1 MKRRILTALL
11 ACSLSLSLAVPAL
24 AASAA
29 PASVEEAS
37 QVVSALG
44 IMTGDENG
52 SMNLTSL
59 VTRAEFVTMAV
70 KATPG
75 GDQIGQAATS
85 PYPDVPRGHW
95 ASGYVEAGVS
105 AGLISGYTDGTF
117 RPDHNITLAEG
128 ATIVLQLLGYGPS
141 DFSGAYP
148 TGQLSMYR
156 SLRLDRGVSASGSG
170 DLLTRQDAMY
180 LFYNLMTAKNKEGQA
195 YLTTLGYALNASGE
209 IDLVGLLNGA
219 MEGPVVVESGWQ
231 DTFPL
236 ELSSASI
243 YRNGAAVSAAALQDY
258 DVVYWNRNMGT
269 VWAYSDKVTG
279 TIQSLEPSGSNP
291 ASVTVAGRTCE
302 IETASAA
309 YALSDLGQYGLGDT
323 VTLLLGRSGGVAAVV
338 NGAAAVSERVGVV
351 TAVSNVSYPDGQGG
365 TYTARTITLLATDGQ
380 SYTYQTTTSGLR
392 EGSLVRVTASD
403 QTGGVTLRGVSS
415 ASLGGRVNSTGT
427 RVGDYSFA
435 EDAEILDVNGGV
447 GVRIYPTRLAG
458 LTLSRESVRY
468 YALNGAGEIDR
479 MILEDVTGDA
489 YRYGILTSMTSIP
502 AGEFTTYYS
511 YELEVDGNSYVLPQT
526 TTRYPVEAGPIRVEG
541 DPADPERLGALQS
554 AGRGE
559 IAGDQFVG
567 DGTRHTIS
575 DSVAVYENR
584 NGDYY
589 LSSLARVQNGGFVL
603 TGWYDKADT
612 AGGRIRVIVAREA

>member
-11 ACSLSLSLAVPAL
+11 ACCLSLSLAVPAL

-52 SMNLTSL
+52 NMNLTNL

-180 LFYNLMTAKNKEGQA
+180 LFYNLMTAPNKEGQA
-195 YLTTLGYALNASGE
+195 YLTTLGYTLNASGE

-219 MEGPVVVESGWQ
+219 MEGPVVVGSGWQ
-231 DTFPL
+231 DTLPL

-243 YRNGAAVSAAALQDY
+243 YRNGVPVTSAALQDY

-269 VWAYSDKVTG
+269 VWAYSDRVTG
-279 TIQSLEPSGSNP
+279 TIQALEPSGSNP

-309 YALSDLGQYGLGDT
+309 YALSNLGQYGLGDT

-338 NGAAAVSERVGVV
+338 DGASAVSERVGVV
-351 TAVSNVSYPDGQGG
+351 TSVANSTYSDGKGG
-365 TYTARTITLLATDGQ
+365 TYTARTVTLLATDGQ
-380 SYTYQTTTSGLR
+380 SYTYQTTTNGMR
-392 EGSLVRVTASD
+392 EGSLVRVTTSD
-403 QTGGVTLRGVSS
+403 QAGGVTLRGLSS
-415 ASLGGRVNSTGT
+415 ASLSGRVNASGT
-427 RVGDYSFA
+427 KVGSYTFA
-435 EDAEILDVNGGV
+435 EDAEILDVSDGY
-447 GVRIYPTRLAG
+447 GVRVYPSRLAG
-458 LTLSRESVRY
+458 VSLSGASVRY
-468 YALNGAGEIDR
+468 YSLNGAGEIDR
-479 MILEDVTGDA
+479 MVLEDVTGDMHQ
-489 YRYGILTSMTSIP
+489 YGMLTNVTTIP
-502 AGEFTTYYS
+502 TGGMSNYYS
-511 YELEVDGNSYVLPQT
+511 YELDVGGVSYALPQST
-526 TTRYPVEAGPIRVEG
+526 TKYPVERGPIRIKG
-541 DPADPERLGALQS
+541 DPAAPDGLYALQS
-554 AGRGE
+554 AQTGE
-559 IAGDQFVG
+559 LVGNQFEG
-567 DGTRHTIS
+567 SGERHTLS
-575 DSVAVYENR
+575 DDVVVYEYR
-584 NGDYY
+584 NGTYY
-589 LSSLARVQNGGFVL
+589 LSSLARVREGSFAL
-603 TGWYDKADT
+603 TGWYDKSDS
-612 AGGRIRVIVAREA
+612 AGGRLRVIVARDG